1 MAGREDS
8 CGGQIEKTFLPRR
21 FWRRFTRIPD
31 KGKEV
36 QLLSVNGSHLNGIK
50 TARGTGTD
58 AELGRNG
65 HEGTSPGVGAPLA
78 TLDRESMSPVAGLRQ
93 EKLPL
98 SDDPFWD
105 GA

>member
-1 MAGREDS
+1 MG
-8 CGGQIEKTFLPRR
+8 CR

-31 KGKEV
+31 KSKEV

-50 TARGTGTD
+50 TKRKPGADPEAGRHGQPGTPGT
-58 AELGRNG
+58 
-65 HEGTSPGVGAPLA
+65 GAPLA
-78 TLDRESMSPVAGLRQ
+78 TLERESMSPVAGHKQ
-93 EKLPL
+93 EKVPL